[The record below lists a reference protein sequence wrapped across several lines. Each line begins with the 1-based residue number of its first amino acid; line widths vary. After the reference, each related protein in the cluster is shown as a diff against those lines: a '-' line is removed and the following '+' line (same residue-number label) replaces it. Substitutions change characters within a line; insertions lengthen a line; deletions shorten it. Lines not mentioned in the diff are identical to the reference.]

1 MISADG
7 QGLDR
12 CTWSR
17 SGQVEVERVKPPHQA
32 WTRQGWGIYA
42 CHVTCRRVVPASRSS
57 IRRRESWPPKM
68 QGVSRAACMHGSL
81 NGRASCLSMPRFD
94 SRWVDWL
101 IGTTCMLA
109 PSLRGWVHVC
119 LEPTEAMERETTPP
133 SACNLL
139 SKLDQTDASF
149 NRICSLN
156 WMKCM
161 ACCRRPDV
169 II

>member
-94 SRWVDWL
+94 SCWVDWL

-119 LEPTEAMERETTPP
+119 LALNQRTRWKEKQ
-133 SACNLL
+133 LL
-139 SKLDQTDASF
+139 QVHAT
-149 NRICSLN
+149 CSLN
-156 WMKCM
+156 WIKRTP
-161 ACCRRPDV
+161 ASTESV
-169 II
+169 V